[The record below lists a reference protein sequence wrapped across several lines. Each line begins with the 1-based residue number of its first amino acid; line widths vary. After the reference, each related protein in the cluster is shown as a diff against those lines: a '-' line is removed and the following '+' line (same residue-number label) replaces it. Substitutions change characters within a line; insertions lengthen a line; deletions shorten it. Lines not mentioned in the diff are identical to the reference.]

1 MKTLKKIFNLFV
13 TYFLRGI
20 IVVVPLV
27 AVVLTGAYL
36 WGLVKDYG
44 LFGSVWIT
52 IGIVI
57 VGLLIVGFATKFLI
71 FRPLFNAFENVITR
85 TPLVKFVYSSIKDL
99 IKAFVGDQRRFSQP
113 VLVNL
118 IEETKLE
125 RFGFLTTPDL
135 ARLGEGLKGKVTVYI
150 PMSYSFSGNLYVVP
164 AELVTP
170 LPNVD
175 PAELMKFILAG
186 GVTDLDELM
195 KGETSDKEENS
206 EIPTISPA
214 ASSSP
219 KDDLHSSGKESNS

>member
-27 AVVLTGAYL
+27 AVVLTGAYI
-36 WGLVKDYG
+36 WSLVRDYE

-52 IGIVI
+52 IGMVI
-57 VGLLIVGFATKFLI
+57 AGLLIVGFTTKFLI

-85 TPLVKFVYSSIKDL
+85 TPLVKFVYTSIKDL

-118 IEETKLE
+118 IEETRLE
-125 RFGFLTTPDL
+125 RFGFLTTQDL
-135 ARLGEGLKGKVTVYI
+135 ARMGEGLKGKVTVYI

-170 LPNVD
+170 LPDVD

-195 KGETSDKEENS
+195 KDDSPSKENNS
-206 EIPTISPA
+206 EIQVIPTGEA
-214 ASSSP
+214 SSP

>member
-1 MKTLKKIFNLFV
+1 MKVLKKIFNLFL

-27 AVVLTGAYL
+27 AVVLTGVYI
-36 WGLVKDYG
+36 WSLVRDYE

-52 IGIVI
+52 IGMVI
-57 VGLLIVGFATKFLI
+57 AGLLVVGFATKFLI
-71 FRPLFNAFENVITR
+71 LRPLFNAFENVITR
-85 TPLVKFVYSSIKDL
+85 TPLVKFVYTSIKDL

-118 IEETKLE
+118 IEETQLE
-125 RFGFLTTPDL
+125 RFGFLTTEDL
-135 ARLGEGLKGKVTVYI
+135 AKLGNGFSKKVTVYI

-164 AELVTP
+164 SHLVTP

-186 GVTDLDELM
+186 GVTDLDDLLKDAPKPG
-195 KGETSDKEENS
+195 KGQSAVS
-206 EIPTISPA
+206 E
-214 ASSSP
+214 
-219 KDDLHSSGKESNS
+219 